1 MILSRGHAHKKDL
14 ARYSLFSD
22 FSTLSVVSFFCM
34 LLASRRQ
41 NMLDYYVSISSQ
53 PTPKDWWKKIRPRLT
68 LCYAVVAIALLI
80 LSGIGHARLLGEVNS
95 IFGGFFWAID
105 NTDGQIV
112 IVSAP
117 PQSMHIPIS
126 ANSLTSNTHIIRAN
140 GLTGQDA
147 LTRVYQHAHDKELIT
162 YTIQVN
168 NQHTRNITLPATVFT
183 FDMWWSNYGLA
194 LLAGLSWLLVGAA
207 LLATARDWSGAVE
220 GLTLLPPAM
229 LFLLYSHWGNVQHLY
244 YADPVFQLLWVPSF
258 ALLGAAFI
266 HLSLTYRP
274 VMLGA
279 ERMPR
284 MVVDGLPYLPL
295 IALLTYEWSSF
306 LLFKQVPTRPNLIV
320 SLGYAVIG
328 GIISFCI
335 GINSLFHV
343 GRLEWIYKRTKRVSA
358 NERIPSHIRRRIS
371 DLLTLWIGGVGLGC
385 CLGALPILLNGQTLL
400 PLSMFYLLAAAYPLI
415 LAYAIRSLR
424 LVDRLQETLELRS
437 VALQQQ
443 RETAQELLQT
453 NQKLQQ
459 TTEELLRSNQQ
470 LQQATSLLLHAD
482 AHLRSLLSQ
491 RIHDQPKQQA
501 LRIRSL
507 LAYWQHKLHVEAEHD
522 QAGKVAAQPLLDAL
536 GKMRVISEELES
548 DLRGLQL
555 LVEDVYQRR
564 SLGLKLHLEKL
575 IREDL
580 PALHPETQLTVKM
593 ELWALDALSNTLEQT
608 PAGEKVAE
616 AISYIVTQ
624 ALLNIY
630 NHAKATTAYVQA
642 IRQGQVLEVLIHDN
656 GRGFDTEHISPEKT
670 SLFKA
675 RLKAQEA
682 GGTLTIT
689 SIVYPQPQHG
699 TTITLHLPLPFPYN
713 EPVRRAKTVPLIES
727 DMQEIP

>member
-1 MILSRGHAHKKDL
+1 
-14 ARYSLFSD
+14 
-22 FSTLSVVSFFCM
+22 
-34 LLASRRQ
+34 
-41 NMLDYYVSISSQ
+41 MLDWYVSISSQ
-53 PTPKDWWKKIRPRLT
+53 TTPKDWWEKIRPRLT
-68 LCYAVVAIALLI
+68 LCYAAVALILLV
-80 LSGIGHARLLGEVNS
+80 LSGIGHARLLSELNS
-95 IFGGFFWAID
+95 KFGGFFWAID
-105 NTDGQIV
+105 NTDGRIV
-112 IVSAP
+112 VVSSP
-117 PQSMHIPIS
+117 PQLVNIPIS
-126 ANSLTSNTHIIRAN
+126 ANSLTSNTRIVSAN
-140 GLTGQDA
+140 GVKGQDA
-147 LTRVYQHAHDKELIT
+147 LTRVYQHAHEKELIT
-162 YTIQVN
+162 YTVQINDKQVR
-168 NQHTRNITLPATVFT
+168 TITLEVTDFT
-183 FDMWWSNYGLA
+183 LDMWWSNYGLA
-194 LLAGLSWLLVGAA
+194 LLAGLSWLLVGAT

-229 LFLLYSHWGNVQHLY
+229 LFLLSSHWGNVQQLY
-244 YADPVFQLLWVPSF
+244 TADPVFQLLWVPSF

-274 VMLGA
+274 VIIGA

-284 MVVDGLPYLPL
+284 MIVDGLPYIPL

-306 LLFKQVPTRPNLIV
+306 LIFKQVPTRPNLIA
-320 SLGYAVIG
+320 SLSYAVIG

-335 GINSLFHV
+335 GVNSLFHV
-343 GRLEWIYKRTKRVSA
+343 GRLGWKRQRTSKDA
-358 NERIPSHIRRRIS
+358 RIPSHVRRRIG
-371 DLLTLWIGGVGLGC
+371 DLLTLWIGGVGLGG
-385 CLGALPILLNGQTLL
+385 CLGVLPILLNGQTLL
-400 PLSMFYLLAAAYPLI
+400 PLSMFYVLAAVYPLI

-424 LVDRLQETLELRS
+424 LVDRLQETLELRGL
-437 VALQQQ
+437 ALKQQ
-443 RETAQELLQT
+443 RETAEELLQT

-459 TTEELLRSNQQ
+459 TSEELLQSNQQ
-470 LQQATSLLLHAD
+470 LQKATSLLLHAD

-507 LAYWQHKLHVEAEHD
+507 LAYWQHKVHREAEQN
-522 QAGKVAAQPLLDAL
+522 QAGKVTAQPLLDAL
-536 GKMRVISEELES
+536 AKMRGISEELES

-580 PALHPETQLTVKM
+580 PALHPETQLAVRM
-593 ELWALDALSNTLEQT
+593 DLWALDPLSNTLEQT
-608 PAGEKVAE
+608 PEGEKIAE
-616 AISYIVTQ
+616 AVSYIVTQ

-630 NHAKATTAYVQA
+630 NHAKATTAQVQTL
-642 IRQGQVLEVLIHDN
+642 RQGPFLEVLIHDN
-656 GRGFDTEHISPEKT
+656 GRGFDTEHIAPEKT

-682 GGTLTIT
+682 GGTLMMS

-699 TTITLHLPLPFPYN
+699 TTIMLRLPLPYLYS
-713 EPVRRAKTVPLIES
+713 EPVRRTKTLPVLES